1 MPHFETELKFFQ
13 TELANAEIALDEF
26 YRLHKKALKGLKD
39 TLKLIKEN
47 HKLG

>member
-1 MPHFETELKFFQ
+1 MPHFQTEIKFFE
-13 TELANAEIALDEF
+13 TELANAQKALDEF
-26 YRLHKKALKGLKD
+26 YRLQKKALSGLQD

>member
-1 MPHFETELKFFQ
+1 MTKFETEIKFFETELN
-13 TELANAEIALDEF
+13 NAEQSLDEF
-26 YRLHKKALKGLKD
+26 YRLQKKALHGLKD